1 MPDIIALG
9 EPLIEFVALER
20 GRLGQVATFR
30 RGWGG
35 DTCNFIVAA
44 ARLGASTGYITRV
57 GGDEFGQSLLA
68 LWKQEGIDAS
78 SVIAEPGGATGIVFT
93 ALAEDGT
100 HEFTYYRA
108 GSAASRLQ
116 ASDIDPEYLARAK
129 IFHTSGITHAISP
142 SAAAAADAAIVL
154 ARQQHLTISYDAN
167 VRPKLRELSSL
178 RATFE
183 AVINSVHVVFLST
196 EDASHLYGPVPATT
210 VVARVLAY
218 GPQVVVLKQGEAGC
232 LVGLADGAQLQVA
245 GWPVEAVDATGAG
258 DAFDAAFLVER
269 ARGTPLDEACRFA
282 NAVGALTATGLGA
295 VSAIPTRAHVKQF
308 MAEHASQRGVE
319 R

>member
-20 GRLGQVATFR
+20 GRLGQVTTFR

-35 DTCNFIVAA
+35 DTSNFIVAA

-68 LWKQEGIDAS
+68 LWNQEGIDAS
-78 SVIAEPGGATGIVFT
+78 SVIAEPGGVTGIYFI
-93 ALAEDGT
+93 ALAENGT
-100 HEFTYYRA
+100 HEFTYYRD
-108 GSAASRLQ
+108 GSAASRLHPR
-116 ASDIDPEYLARAK
+116 DIDPEYLARAK
-129 IFHTSGITHAISP
+129 ILHTSGITQAISP
-142 SAAAAADAAIVL
+142 SAAAAADAAIAL
-154 ARQQHLTISYDAN
+154 ACQQHLTISYDAN

-183 AVINSVHVVFLST
+183 AVLSSVHIVFLST
-196 EDASHLYGPVPATT
+196 EDANHLYGT
-210 VVARVLAY
+210 VTAAEVVERVLAR
-218 GPQVVVLKQGEAGC
+218 GPQVAVLKQGEMGC
-232 LVGLADGAQLQVA
+232 LIASADGTRLHVA
-245 GWPVEAVDATGAG
+245 GWPISAVDATGAG

-269 ARGTPLDEACRFA
+269 ARGVPLDQAGRFA

-295 VSAIPTRAHVKQF
+295 VGAIPTRAHVEQF
-308 MAEHASQRGVE
+308 MAERASQRDRV